1 MKDFRFQITMKQVP
15 FDSDKYSLRFDR
27 KYVLHNQDKNQSH
40 AVLRIGKSLSKL
52 VLREKVCQK
61 AILANF
67 CKFYSFLQTCLK
79 AKSSLESKILEFGFN
94 PHTSLTLAQ
103 TFTLTLLRS
112 ISKAQ
117 NAQMRL
123 EGSKIWVYIVIIGEG
138 KLKGH
143 QINGSLPLGNIT
155 RNLSLPQLI
164 PHFSNLHWRM
174 DNFGL
179 PYRIELR
186 FGT

>member
-1 MKDFRFQITMKQVP
+1 MFFTIKIKI
-15 FDSDKYSLRFDR
+15 
-27 KYVLHNQDKNQSH
+27 QSH
-40 AVLRIGKSLSKL
+40 AVQRIEKICQNWFFAKSLSKSHFSKL
-52 VLREKVCQK
+52 LHVSLTLTSLFENEIFVGKQ
-61 AILANF
+61 IL
-67 CKFYSFLQTCLK
+67 
-79 AKSSLESKILEFGFN
+79 KIGFN
-94 PHTSLTLAQ
+94 PHTSLTLVQ

-164 PHFSNLHWRM
+164 PHFSNLHWRI
-174 DNFGL
+174 DNFGCL
-179 PYRIELR
+179 IGLS
-186 FGT
+186 

>member
-1 MKDFRFQITMKQVP
+1 MQFKE
-15 FDSDKYSLRFDR
+15 LRKVCQNWFF
-27 KYVLHNQDKNQSH
+27 
-40 AVLRIGKSLSKL
+40 AKSLSKSHFSKL
-52 VLREKVCQK
+52 LHVSLTLTSFFENEIFVGKQ
-61 AILANF
+61 IL
-67 CKFYSFLQTCLK
+67 
-79 AKSSLESKILEFGFN
+79 KIGFN
-94 PHTSLTLAQ
+94 PHTSLTLVQ
-103 TFTLTLLRS
+103 NFTLTLFRS

-138 KLKGH
+138 KPKGH
-143 QINGSLPLGNIT
+143 QINGSLTLGNIT

-174 DNFGL
+174 DNFEF